1 MTQSL
6 GPLVHSYFIDH
17 LPVQKG
23 LRLDSEL
30 SRHDPLVPVLRVRAA
45 PQLDL
50 SVDPS

>member
-1 MTQSL
+1 MTPSL
-6 GPLVHSYFIDH
+6 GPLVQSFFMDH

-23 LRLDSEL
+23 LRLGSEL

-50 SVDPS
+50 IGDP